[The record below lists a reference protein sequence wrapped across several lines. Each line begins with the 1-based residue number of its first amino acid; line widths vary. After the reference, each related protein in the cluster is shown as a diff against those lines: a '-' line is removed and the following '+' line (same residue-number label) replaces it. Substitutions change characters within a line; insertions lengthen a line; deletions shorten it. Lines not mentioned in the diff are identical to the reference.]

1 MEQHTMVTF
10 SLPQTP
16 SPESIES
23 EGDAFGRM
31 ILMITSPAER
41 EAITDYGRC
50 LLAGFPPPTRTT
62 VHMFAAL
69 HSLSNRLP
77 GYLRFVSGISTDSA
91 ALSRFEDR
99 IALYVAQHEV
109 Q

>member
-1 MEQHTMVTF
+1 M
-10 SLPQTP
+10 SALPSVPTVDR
-16 SPESIES
+16 IDL

-31 ILMITSPAER
+31 ILKVATPAER
-41 EAITDYGRC
+41 EPIRAYGRC
-50 LLAGFPPPTRTT
+50 LLAGFPPPTRAT

-77 GYLRFVSGISTDSA
+77 GYLRFVSTISLHTS

-99 IALYVAQHEV
+99 IALYVAQHGEG
-109 Q
+109 

>member
-1 MEQHTMVTF
+1 MHTF
-10 SLPQTP
+10 SLPHIP
-16 SPESIES
+16 SPDSIEA

-31 ILMITSPAER
+31 ILKITQPAER
-41 EAITDYGRC
+41 QPIADYGRC

-62 VHMFAAL
+62 IRMFAAL

-77 GYLRFVSGISTDSA
+77 GYLRFVSGLSTDSA

-99 IALYVAQHEV
+99 IARYVARNEAQ
-109 Q
+109 